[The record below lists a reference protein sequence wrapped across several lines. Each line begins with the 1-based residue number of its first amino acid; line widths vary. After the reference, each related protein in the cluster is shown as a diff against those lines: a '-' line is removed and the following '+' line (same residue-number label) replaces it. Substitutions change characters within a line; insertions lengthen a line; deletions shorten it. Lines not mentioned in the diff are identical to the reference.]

1 MDLTWDTQI
10 HYDASV
16 IMMWHVVTSIFWNS
30 GMLLLLW
37 HVITSKWHVNTLL
50 YSAGVLQTR
59 GSCSAYVAFFAY
71 SPLSSPLLS
80 SPLFSQWWYCPIHYM
95 TWIMSWWS
103 TLVRNLASS
112 PQLFVMKFSSP
123 LLWCHRSSK
132 CMIKV
137 PKYRT
142 AVCLKKQFKLV
153 MMYLLLWI
161 SGI

>member
-1 MDLTWDTQI
+1 M
-10 HYDASV
+10 
-16 IMMWHVVTSIFWNS
+16 
-30 GMLLLLW
+30 MLLLLW
-37 HVITSKWHVNTLL
+37 CGMSSLLFSETVGCFCYYGMSSLLNGMSTLYYIVQGSCKHVAAV
-50 YSAGVLQTR
+50 
-59 GSCSAYVAFFAY
+59 CSAYVAFFAY
-71 SPLSSPLLS
+71 SPLSSALLS

-132 CMIKV
+132 CTIKV
-137 PKYRT
+137 PEYRT
-142 AVCLKKQFKLV
+142 VVCLKKQFKLV